1 MQDDGTLLY
10 RRFLDGDVKALEQLI
25 ELYRRGLLR
34 FIYGYVKDESLAE
47 DILTDV
53 FCDLYFKR
61 KFREMESATL
71 KTYLYTVARNKALNL
86 LKKQRRQREFSLNAL
101 LETGALESEKGF
113 REYVIENSPTPD
125 MELERKEGNERLYK
139 ALEQIP
145 ESYREVLILRYFDG
159 LSPER
164 IAKVLGRSKKQVYNL
179 LGRGKTALKKQ
190 LLGENGNERL

>member
-1 MQDDGTLLY
+1 
-10 RRFLDGDVKALEQLI
+10 
-25 ELYRRGLLR
+25 
-34 FIYGYVKDESLAE
+34 
-47 DILTDV
+47 
-53 FCDLYFKR
+53 
-61 KFREMESATL
+61 MESATL

-86 LKKQRRQREFSLNAL
+86 LKKKRRQREFSLNAL
-101 LETGALESEKGF
+101 LETGALESGKGF

-164 IAKVLGRSKKQVYNL
+164 IAKILGRSKKQVYNL

-190 LLGENGNERL
+190 LLGENGYERL